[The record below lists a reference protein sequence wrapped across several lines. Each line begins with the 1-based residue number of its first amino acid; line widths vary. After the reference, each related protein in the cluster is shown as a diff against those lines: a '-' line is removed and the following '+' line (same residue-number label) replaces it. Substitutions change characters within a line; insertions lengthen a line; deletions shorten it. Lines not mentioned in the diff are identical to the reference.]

1 MCCMCGG
8 RFSFLD
14 HQTEHFIKHKDEV
27 CCHLCQ
33 MKFSNMNSLAL
44 HLKNAH
50 LKYHMFCKSCNMC
63 MGPHVAKKWTVET
76 DKKLTP
82 VTPKKEPLDEE
93 MEEVIIKNEEVE
105 VEYVKEEVEEVVVG
119 GMNETKENCIT
130 ETPEDNKMANGNLQD
145 HTYFSTQTC
154 SSIRE
159 ATNNVVMY
167 TSSENVLVFINKTDP
182 RISPKDSYTES
193 DKQRA
198 SADDQVVCGVIHD
211 HTYLS
216 TQSFANPMLLEKHIS
231 AQNTFSSFCK
241 TASNVVNS
249 GTENIQVFNSKVD
262 TRISTND
269 PENPESDQD
278 QIWKHDHS
286 YFSRQSCTNCEFDF
300 IQEDAVVDEY
310 KDSIQRINHKDSDS
324 SATDDLV
331 YTCLDDLSLNAM
343 DSHSSPTDDSV
354 YISQDDLPSVFCLS
368 TDISG
373 NTSKEGCKS
382 KSWNACQKQENTN
395 QTSAGSVDSINS
407 YSSTSLY
414 NGLEICNSCGLSKIP
429 NAKKSMVSQKSHIH
443 CTCTRFTCSV
453 CGIVFGTEEMFLK
466 HQAEKHP
473 LTKYICARCLHL
485 FPNQKIFLQH
495 VCSNS
500 KGFNDESFTP
510 SKSTNN
516 ANEPLL
522 TILNHVPPS
531 ASAEPSKQPLS
542 SQGVNV
548 KTTPNLET
556 VLNSTSPSLP
566 NSTSTI
572 LTKKDPVQVMTT
584 KPSSC
589 AQKTEACLVMN
600 GDQGQVTTPIST
612 VTQKQFEQVQVLH
625 ALQPKVVTQTLSS
638 SSPTFSPFSNQI
650 LLLSSQGQRQITP
663 ISTVPQ
669 TKSEQ
674 MHNLTTLPTKV
685 VTHTMLTSSIVL
697 PQQHPSF
704 AVPLPPFA
712 VPLPPSEV
720 SSSVSTPSQLGQLP
734 ESSVSFLDICRSS
747 FSSSSQGPLKI
758 VAMFVNRSKEL
769 ALQKRMRQS
778 WRSKA
783 VFPCR
788 QCGAVSRQFS
798 LGVRHRYQH
807 RGPRIHRCQCGRA
820 FQQRMHLLR
829 HQVQHAEATRY
840 VCAACG
846 QMFCGMQQLACHK
859 PLFRITHS
867 NRKKKANAECRNMF
881 RCYCGHSFTRPAALL
896 WHMLKN
902 SKVRKSRL
910 KGFRL
915 T

>member
-33 MKFSNMNSLAL
+33 MKFSHMNSLAL

-50 LKYHMFCKSCNMC
+50 HKYHVFCKSCNMC

-76 DKKLTP
+76 DNKLTP
-82 VTPKKEPLDEE
+82 VTPKQEPLDEE

-105 VEYVKEEVEEVVVG
+105 VECVKEEVEEVVVG
-119 GMNETKENCIT
+119 RMDETKENCIS
-130 ETPEDNKMANGNLQD
+130 ETPEDNEMANGNLQD

-193 DKQRA
+193 DQQRA
-198 SADDQVVCGVIHD
+198 TEDDQVVCGVIHD

-216 TQSFANPMLLEKHIS
+216 TQSSANPMLLEEHTS
-231 AQNTFSSFCK
+231 AQNTFGSFCK

-269 PENPESDQD
+269 PGRTESDQD
-278 QIWKHDHS
+278 RVWKHDHP
-286 YFSRQSCTNCEFDF
+286 YFSRQSCANCEFDF
-300 IQEDAVVDEY
+300 IQEDAVAEEY
-310 KDSIQRINHKDSDS
+310 KDSVQRMNHKDSDS

-343 DSHSSPTDDSV
+343 DSHSSPTDDLV
-354 YISQDDLPSVFCLS
+354 YISQDDLPSVFSLC

-373 NTSKEGCKS
+373 DASEEGCKS
-382 KSWNACQKQENTN
+382 KSWSACQKQEDTD
-395 QTSAGSVDSINS
+395 QTSAGPVDSVNS
-407 YSSTSLY
+407 YNSNSLY

-429 NAKKSMVSQKSHIH
+429 NAKKSAVTQKSQIH
-443 CTCTRFTCSV
+443 CTCTPFTCSLCEIAFV
-453 CGIVFGTEEMFLK
+453 TEELFLN
-466 HQAEKHP
+466 HQAKKHP
-473 LTKYICARCLHL
+473 LTKYFCARCLHL
-485 FPNQKIFLQH
+485 FPNQNIFIQH

-500 KGFNDESFTP
+500 EGFNDESFTP
-510 SKSTNN
+510 SKSTND
-516 ANEPLL
+516 ANEPSL

-542 SQGVNV
+542 SQGVNI

-556 VLNSTSPSLP
+556 LLNSTPRSLP
-566 NSTSTI
+566 NSTPTAF
-572 LTKKDPVQVMTT
+572 TKKVPVQVMTT

-589 AQKTEACLVMN
+589 AQKTVACLVMN
-600 GDQGQVTTPIST
+600 GDRGQVTTPIST
-612 VTQKQFEQVQVLH
+612 VTQKQFGQVQVLH
-625 ALQPKVVTQTLSS
+625 ALQPTQTLSS
-638 SSPTFSPFSNQI
+638 SPPTFSPFSNQI
-650 LLLSSQGQRQITP
+650 LLLSSQGQSQITP
-663 ISTVPQ
+663 VSTVPQ
-669 TKSEQ
+669 TKSVS
-674 MHNLTTLPTKV
+674 TLPTKV

-704 AVPLPPFA
+704 AVPSPPP
-712 VPLPPSEV
+712 VLSEV
-720 SSSVSTPSQLGQLP
+720 SSSVPAPSQLGQLP

-820 FQQRMHLLR
+820 FEQRMHLLR

-840 VCAACG
+840 VCASCG
-846 QMFCGMQQLACHK
+846 QMFCGMQQLACHR
-859 PLFRITHS
+859 PLFKITHS
-867 NRKKKANAECRNMF
+867 NRKKKANTECRNMF